1 MEDTVIEAV
10 DFGVSVGARSL
21 LRGLSFRAEGPEP
34 LVIVGESGAGKS
46 TLARALA
53 GIAPG
58 SGTSSATGTLRAAGF
73 DLATAD
79 EAALC
84 AWRGRRAGIVFQDVH
99 GALNPQHTLLDQV
112 AEPLRLHCA
121 MSRREARRS
130 AADLLES
137 FGLAVPLHG
146 RYPAQCSGGQ
156 LQRALLAMALAPSPD
171 LLVLDEPTS
180 ALDPATRAQVLARLR
195 IEAARRRLVVVTH
208 DIDLARALG
217 GRVLVLY
224 GGSVMETGATAS
236 VLATPRH
243 PYTRGLLR
251 AWPRE
256 GGKDLQGIP
265 GSYEEAQCGCPF
277 ANRCSQRIAR
287 CDEERPA
294 PDGSGVACHRGGIV
308 TVLAARDLHKTLGG
322 RPILQGVSLEVQS
335 GETVAVVGGSGTG
348 KSTLARILV
357 GLQRP
362 DAGSLATPGIDSAGG
377 VHGNGRGGIAY
388 VPQNAAGSVAGHFSV
403 FDVIAEPLVIQGD
416 GDAAAIRATVRRA
429 LADVRLPTA
438 DVFLERRARGL
449 SGGELQRLAI
459 ARALILEPALLV
471 ADEPTAALDASV
483 QAKVLRLL
491 LDLQEA
497 RGLALLMITH
507 DLLIARRVADRIVR
521 LDGGAFSTEGIS
533 VAAGL
538 PIFQVLHTAPQT
550 TSCMGNEQMSPAM
563 DAVRQMECSRSA
575 S

>member
-1 MEDTVIEAV
+1 MEHLLIEAV
-10 DFGVSVGARSL
+10 DFGVSVGTRFL
-21 LRGLSFRAEGPEP
+21 LRNLSFSVEEPEP
-34 LVIVGESGAGKS
+34 IVIVGESGAGKS
-46 TLARALA
+46 TLARALV

-58 SGTSSATGTLRAAGF
+58 RTTGALRAGGL
-73 DLATAD
+73 DLATAN
-79 EAALC
+79 EAALRD
-84 AWRGRRAGIVFQDVH
+84 WRGRRAGIVFQDVH

-112 AEPLRLHCA
+112 AEPLRLHCS
-121 MSRREARRS
+121 MSGREAKRS
-130 AADLLES
+130 AAALLES
-137 FGLAVPLHG
+137 LGLALPLHG

-156 LQRALLAMALAPSPD
+156 LQRALLAVALAPSPD

-180 ALDPATRAQVLARLR
+180 ALDPTTRDQVLARLR
-195 IEAARRRLVVVTH
+195 IEATRRRLVVVTH

-217 GRVLVLY
+217 GRLLVLY
-224 GGSVMETGATAS
+224 GGSVMETGATGS
-236 VLATPRH
+236 VLSTPRH

-265 GSYEEAQCGCPF
+265 GRYEETQCGCSF

-287 CDEERPA
+287 CDEEFPA
-294 PDGSGVACHRGGIV
+294 QDGNGVACHRGGII
-308 TVLAARDLHKTLGG
+308 TVLAARDLHKTIGG
-322 RPILQGVSLEVQS
+322 RPILQGASLEIQS
-335 GETVAVVGGSGTG
+335 GETVAIVGESGTG

-362 DAGSLATPGIDSAGG
+362 DRGYLATPGINSAGG
-377 VHGNGRGGIAY
+377 VHGRGRGSIAY

-403 FDVIAEPLVIQGD
+403 FEVVAEPLVVQCE
-416 GDAAAIRATVRRA
+416 GDAGTIRDTVRRA
-429 LADVRLPTA
+429 LADVHLPTT
-438 DVFLERRARGL
+438 DSFLERRARGL

-459 ARALILEPALLV
+459 ARALVLEPALLI

-507 DLLIARRVADRIVR
+507 DLLVARRVADRIFALENSQTVPNKV
-521 LDGGAFSTEGIS
+521 TT
-533 VAAGL
+533 VHL
-538 PIFQVLHTAPQT
+538 PTSSSIETGRHFTASLNCQYKVID
-550 TSCMGNEQMSPAM
+550 QQRAY
-563 DAVRQMECSRSA
+563 
-575 S
+575 

>member
-1 MEDTVIEAV
+1 MEGTLIEAI
-10 DFGVSVGARSL
+10 DFSVSIGASRL
-21 LRGLSFRAEGPEP
+21 LTRLSFRSEGPEP
-34 LVIVGESGAGKS
+34 LVVVGESGAGKS

-58 SGTSSATGTLRAAGF
+58 RTAGTLRVGGL
-73 DLATAD
+73 DLATAG
-79 EAALC
+79 EAALL
-84 AWRGRRAGIVFQDVH
+84 AWRGRRASIVFQDVH
-99 GALNPQHTLLDQV
+99 GALNPQHTLIEQV
-112 AEPLRLHCA
+112 AEPLRLHRA
-121 MSRREARRS
+121 VSRRNARHA

-137 FGLAVPLHG
+137 FGLAAPLHG
-146 RYPAQCSGGQ
+146 RHPAQCSGGQ
-156 LQRALLAMALAPSPD
+156 LQRALLAMALASSPD

-180 ALDPATRAQVLARLR
+180 ALDPSTRALVLARLR
-195 IEAARRRLVVVTH
+195 TEALRRRLVVVTH

-224 GGSVMETGATAS
+224 GGGAMESGPTEL
-236 VLATPRH
+236 VLSSPRH

-265 GSYEEAQCGCPF
+265 GSYEERAVGCPF
-277 ANRCSQRIAR
+277 ANRCCQRVAR
-287 CDEERPA
+287 CDEDRPT
-294 PDGSGVACHRGGIV
+294 PDGNGVACHRGGIV
-308 TVLAARDLHKTLGG
+308 TVLAAHDLHKTLGG

-335 GETVAVVGGSGTG
+335 GETVAIVGESGTG

-362 DAGSLATPGIDSAGG
+362 EAGTLATPGIDSAGG
-377 VHGNGRGGIAY
+377 GGRNGRGGIAY

-403 FDVIAEPLVIQGD
+403 FDVVAEPLVIQGD
-416 GDAAAIRATVRRA
+416 GDGGTLPATVRRA

-438 DVFLERRARGL
+438 DAFLERCARSL

-507 DLLIARRVADRIVR
+507 DLPVARRMADRILVLANSQAALEATPIDPLPTHPNNAYHR
-521 LDGGAFSTEGIS
+521 DGETC
-533 VAAGL
+533 
-538 PIFQVLHTAPQT
+538 PR
-550 TSCMGNEQMSPAM
+550 N
-563 DAVRQMECSRSA
+563 
-575 S
+575 